1 MNEQPFAVP
10 GQQLAVVEEF
20 EPAFGAFEENGLVYA
35 AILGNAKTEA
45 HQASVTNPK
54 AIDHLQRGD
63 LVVAVVR
70 DVYDSIALLE
80 FQPLKARAAFGTY
93 GYIRIANVQRG
104 YTESFRDVFRI
115 GDFVKAK
122 IHEVKPLGIYLTM
135 AEPSLGVVRA
145 FCASCRKEL
154 QPNDSG
160 MDIQCRNCGRRQ
172 NRKLADAKNAPRP
185 PRRDFRERRD
195 DRRPPRERSNR

>member
-1 MNEQPFAVP
+1 MNEQSVAIP

-20 EPAFGAFEENGLVYA
+20 EPAFGAFEEDGKVYA
-35 AILGNAKTEA
+35 SIIGSAKTEA

-54 AIDHLQRGD
+54 AITHLQRGD

-80 FQPLKARAAFGTY
+80 FQPTKPRAAFSTY
-93 GYIRIANVQRG
+93 SYIRIANVQRG
-104 YTESFRDVFRI
+104 YTESFRDVFRV

-135 AEPSLGVVRA
+135 AEPGLGVIRA
-145 FCASCRKEL
+145 FCASCRKEI
-154 QPNDSG
+154 QPNESG
-160 MDIQCRNCGRRQ
+160 QDIQCKNCGRRQ
-172 NRKLADAKNAPRP
+172 NRKLANATQAPRP
-185 PRRDFRERRD
+185 QQRFDR
-195 DRRPPRERSNR
+195 DRRPYRANR

>member
-1 MNEQPFAVP
+1 MNENPFAIP

-20 EPAFGAFEENGLVYA
+20 EPGTGAFEEDGKVYA
-35 AILGNAKTEA
+35 AIMGNAKTEA
-45 HQASVTNPK
+45 HQATVNNPK
-54 AIDHLQRGD
+54 AIIHLQRGD
-63 LVVAVVR
+63 DVVAVVR

-80 FQPLKARAAFGTY
+80 FQPITPRAAFSTY
-93 GYIRIANVQRG
+93 SYIRIANVQRG

-135 AEPSLGVVRA
+135 AEPGLGVIRA
-145 FCASCRKEL
+145 FCASCRKEI

-160 MDIQCRNCGRRQ
+160 IDIQCKNCGRRQ
-172 NRKLADAKNAPRP
+172 NRKLANATNAPRP
-185 PRRDFRERRD
+185 PRRDFGRERR
-195 DRRPPRERSNR
+195 PNRTNR